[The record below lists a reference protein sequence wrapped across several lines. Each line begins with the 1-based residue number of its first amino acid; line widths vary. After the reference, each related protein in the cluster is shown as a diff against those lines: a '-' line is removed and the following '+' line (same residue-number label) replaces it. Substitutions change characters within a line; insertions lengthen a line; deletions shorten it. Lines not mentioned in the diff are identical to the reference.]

1 MLQTLFN
8 KIIYGFGFG
17 FGMGLS
23 VRLCSSLFGYTEYN
37 RKQLYL
43 NDHN

>member
-1 MLQTLFN
+1 MGMFN

-23 VRLCSSLFGYTEYN
+23 VRVCNLFFGYSESRQNLLTN
-37 RKQLYL
+37 R
-43 NDHN
+43 